1 MAEAAEQL
9 VVSLEARIR
18 EFERNFQRANR
29 VANDNWQSIEKR
41 SRAGARNIEQAM
53 ANSTGAMSRQLE
65 NFGTAAAGKLKGA
78 FAAIAAGVG
87 LNELRKVA
95 DDYTKIMNSLK
106 VAGVKDADLSG
117 TFDKLFASAQRNYA
131 PLDALATL
139 YGRVSAAQTTL
150 KASSDDVMRVTD
162 ITAQALR
169 VGGTS
174 AKEASGA
181 LLQLGQALAGGKLQA
196 EEYNSLLDGM
206 RPLLQAAASGM
217 VEAGGDVAKLT
228 ALVKDGKVSSEAF
241 FRAILA
247 GAPVLEDKLA
257 GATTTTEQAFQR
269 LQNELTKAVGE
280 FDRVVGVSPAVVS
293 GMESVANSIG
303 PIGAA
308 AADATVKV
316 QGLLKALSDVMA
328 ASGKAITGALESA
341 QADTAKTQRTILEA
355 KLRGAI
361 GPERAGIEAQLRA
374 LDAGAQ
380 NPSAKA
386 ARDAADR
393 DRYIAAG
400 KDIGDLTTQG
410 TAIGVRNA
418 PLPPSRPAGVG
429 GNGVKPIS
437 LADYKVPGDDKG
449 GGGGASGAEKLSR
462 YDREIQAIQRRT
474 EALKLEADMVGKG
487 REEVE
492 RSKIALQ
499 LEQAAKRDGIT
510 VTDEM
515 RTAIDNAAQGYA
527 AAKMKVEDLKASL
540 DGVRDAQK
548 FFAQEVTDGFVD
560 MIVEGK
566 SATEVIQGLA
576 KALLKAALQAA
587 LMGSGP
593 LAGLFGTAGKDGAV
607 GGLFGALF
615 KGVSFG
621 LTPGSGGL
629 YANGGYTGAG
639 SKWQPAGVVH
649 AGEVVWSQADIRR
662 AGGVA
667 TVEAMRRGLRGYA
680 DGGYVG
686 SAPSIRQPDL
696 ASASA
701 APVQSISIS
710 APVTVNA
717 NGGTPEAN
725 ADLAK
730 KISREMEVT
739 MRSVIA
745 AEITKQTRP
754 GNFLNTRSR

>member
-9 VVSLEARIR
+9 VVALEARIR
-18 EFERNFQRANR
+18 EFEKNFQRAKN
-29 VANDNWQSIEKR
+29 ASNDNWRQIEG
-41 SRAGARNIEQAM
+41 RARRGARNLEQSMGGATTAM
-53 ANSTGAMSRQLE
+53 AHQLE
-65 NFGTAAAGKLKGA
+65 NFGNAAAGKLKSA
-78 FAAIAAGVG
+78 FAAITTGVA
-87 LNELRKVA
+87 LNGLRKTA
-95 DDYTKIMNSLK
+95 DEYTKVMNSLK

-150 KASSDDVMRVTD
+150 KASSADVMRVTD

-169 VGGTS
+169 VSGTS
-174 AKEASGA
+174 ASEAQGA
-181 LLQLGQALAGGKLQA
+181 LLQLGQALAGGKIQA

-206 RPLLQAAASGM
+206 RPLLEAAAAGM
-217 VEAGGDVAKLT
+217 LEAGGDVAKLT

-247 GAPVLEDKLA
+247 GSPILEDKLA
-257 GATTTTEQAFQR
+257 GATTTSEQAFQR

-280 FDRVVGVSPAVVS
+280 FDRMVGVTPAVVS

-316 QGLLKALSDVMA
+316 QGLLKALGDVMT
-328 ASGKAITGALESA
+328 ASGKAISGALESA
-341 QADTAKTQRTILEA
+341 QADTARTQRTILEA

-386 ARDAADR
+386 ARAAAERERHIQAGRDAGDF
-393 DRYIAAG
+393 G
-400 KDIGDLTTQG
+400 NIGTG
-410 TAIGVRNA
+410 IGMPNA

-437 LADYKVPGDDKG
+437 LKNYAVPGEEGKG
-449 GGGGASGAEKLSR
+449 GGGGGGSGAEKQSR
-462 YDREIQAIQRRT
+462 FDRDLEAIQRRT
-474 EALKLEADMVGKG
+474 EALRLEAQMVGKG

-499 LEQAAKRDGIT
+499 LEHAAKRDGLT

-515 RTAIDNAAQGYA
+515 RSKIEQAAQGYA
-527 AAKMKVEDLKASL
+527 AAKMKVEDLKEAM

-566 SATEVIQGLA
+566 SATEVVQQLG
-576 KALLKAALQAA
+576 KALLKAALQAM

-593 LAGLFGTAGKDGAV
+593 LAGLFGTKGADGAV
-607 GGLFGALF
+607 GGLFGFLPKLF
-615 KGVSFG
+615 GF
-621 LTPGSGGL
+621 
-629 YANGGYTGAG
+629 ADGGYTGNG
-639 SKWQPAGVVH
+639 GKYQPAGIVH
-649 AGEVVWSQADIRR
+649 RGEFVMSKAATRR
-662 AGGVA
+662 IGVQNL
-667 TVEAMRRGLRGYA
+667 EAMHRGALRGFA

-686 SAPSIRQPDL
+686 SAPAIRQPEL
-696 ASASA
+696 ASANV
-701 APVQSISIS
+701 APMQAISIS
-710 APVTVNA
+710 APITVN
-717 NGGTPEAN
+717 GSSGTPEQN
-725 ADLAK
+725 DDLAK
-730 KISREMEVT
+730 RMQRQLEVT
-739 MRSVIA
+739 MRSVVA
-745 AEITKQTRP
+745 DEMRRQTKP
-754 GNFLNTRSR
+754 GNFANTRSR